1 MSGCKELSDQAVSK
15 LFEKTSHKR
24 MFINTHFIA
33 AFRTLII
40 SLLLIAAGMATA
52 ADDFLEPEQAFKF
65 SAKKLDDKTLEV
77 AFDIAPGY
85 YMYREKFAFSATGAT
100 LGDAQIPPGKIKFD
114 ETFQKDVESHRDRL
128 LIKVPVTDASG
139 PFTLK
144 AESQGCA
151 DKGLCYPPMASV
163 AQIGPALAVLQTASG
178 EAAEKLL
185 AAVVPAAAAQTAP
198 AAANTANTAPT
209 APDASQQ
216 TAAAGGASLSQIDAV
231 LKERNLLAAIAL
243 FFGLGLLLTFT
254 PCVLPMVP
262 ILSSIIVGEGQSITK
277 SRGLSLSLAY
287 VLGMALVYT
296 AVGVVAGLIGEGLT
310 AALQN
315 PWVLGTFALLLVG
328 LSFSM
333 FGYYE
338 LQLPAF
344 LRDKLNDA
352 QNKQQGGKYAGVF
365 VMGAL
370 SAIIVGPCVS
380 APLAGIL
387 TFIAQTKDAA
397 FGGTVL
403 FAMAMGMGVPL
414 LLVGV
419 GAGSVLP
426 RAGMWME
433 SVKKFFGVLLLSTAI
448 WMINPVIPAWVHM
461 LLWALLLAGYAGYLL
476 FRADSTAWLPK
487 TAGALFAFLGAL
499 LLVGLASGG
508 RDVLA
513 PLAHLAARSGEG
525 GVQARNIKEEFVRV
539 RTVAELQA
547 KLAAT
552 GGKPV
557 LLDFYADWCVSCIE
571 MEKFTFSNEK
581 VAGKMREFVLL
592 QVDVTANNAED
603 KALLKRFAL
612 FGPPGI
618 IFFSPQGSEV
628 QGSRVIGYQNAEKF
642 YQSLSLVKS

>member
-1 MSGCKELSDQAVSK
+1 MNQFRHFFSKSLHAVITALAVGLLGAGTQA
-15 LFEKTSHKR
+15 
-24 MFINTHFIA
+24 I
-33 AFRTLII
+33 
-40 SLLLIAAGMATA
+40 A

-65 SAKKLDDKTLEV
+65 SVQKRDDKTLQV
-77 AFDIAPGY
+77 QFDIAPGY
-85 YMYREKFAFSATGAT
+85 YMYREKFEFKANGAT
-100 LGDAQIPPGKIKFD
+100 LGDAQIPKGKIKYD

-128 LIKVPVTDASG
+128 VITLPVTSASG
-139 PFTLK
+139 PFAL
-144 AESQGCA
+144 EVNSQGCA
-151 DKGLCYPPMASV
+151 DKGLCYPPMPSV
-163 AQIGPALAVLQTASG
+163 AKIGPALAVLQAASG

-185 AAVVPAAAAQTAP
+185 AAVVPAAAAQTTPVAATAGAP
-198 AAANTANTAPT
+198 
-209 APDASQQ
+209 S
-216 TAAAGGASLSQIDAV
+216 TAALSESSRIEAV

-262 ILSSIIVGEGQSITK
+262 ILSSIIVGQGQSLTK
-277 SRGLSLSLAY
+277 ARGLSLSLAY
-287 VLGMALVYT
+287 VMGMALVYT
-296 AVGVVAGLIGEGLT
+296 GVGVVAGLIGEGLT

-315 PWVLGTFALLLVG
+315 PWVLGTFAVLLVI

-344 LRDKLNDA
+344 MRDKLADA
-352 QNKQQGGKYAGVF
+352 QNKQQGGKYLGVF

-397 FGGTVL
+397 FGGVVL

-414 LLVGV
+414 LLVGI

-426 RAGMWME
+426 RAGAWME
-433 SVKKFFGVLLLSTAI
+433 SVKKFFGVLLLGTAI
-448 WMINPVIPAWVHM
+448 WMINPVIPAWLHM
-461 LLWALLLAGYAGYLL
+461 LLWALLLFGYAGFLL
-476 FRADSTAWLPK
+476 SHAGRGAWVPK
-487 TAGALFAFLGAL
+487 TAGALFGLIGVI

-513 PLAHLAARSGEG
+513 PLAHLASRGEAG
-525 GVQARNIKEEFVRV
+525 TAAARNIKEEFVKV
-539 RTVAELQA
+539 RTVAELDA
-547 KLAAT
+547 KIASA

-557 LLDFYADWCVSCIE
+557 LLDFYADWCVSCKE
-571 MEKFTFSNEK
+571 MEKFTFTDNK
-581 VAGKMREFVLL
+581 VATKMREFVLL
-592 QVDVTANNAED
+592 QADVTANNAED

-618 IFFSPQGSEV
+618 VFFNEQGKEV
-628 QGSRVIGYQNAEKF
+628 QGGRVIGYQNADKF
-642 YQSLSLVKS
+642 YQSLSLIRS

>member
-1 MSGCKELSDQAVSK
+1 M
-15 LFEKTSHKR
+15 TKR
-24 MFINTHFIA
+24 HFWFNWLA
-33 AFRTLII
+33 ALM
-40 SLLLIAAGMATA
+40 LGMASTFALA

-85 YMYREKFAFSATGAT
+85 YMYREKFAFKADGAQ
-100 LGDAQIPPGKIKFD
+100 LSDAQIPKGKIKFD
-114 ETFQKDVESHRDRL
+114 ETFQKDVETHRDRL
-128 LIKVPVTDASG
+128 LIKLPVSAAG
-139 PFTLK
+139 PFNLQVT
-144 AESQGCA
+144 SQGCA
-151 DKGLCYPPMASV
+151 DKGLCYPPMTSV
-163 AQIGPALAVLQTASG
+163 AQIGPALAVLQAVSG
-178 EAAEKLL
+178 ESAEKLL
-185 AAVVPAAAAQTAP
+185 AAAPASAAALP
-198 AAANTANTAPT
+198 ATN
-209 APDASQQ
+209 S
-216 TAAAGGASLSQIDAV
+216 GGATLDTSRQTSAASGGATLSRIDSV

-277 SRGLSLSLAY
+277 TRGFTLSLAY

-315 PWVLGTFALLLVG
+315 PWVLGVFALLLVV

-352 QNKQQGGKYAGVF
+352 QGKQQGGKFAGVF

-403 FAMAMGMGVPL
+403 FAMAMGMGMPL
-414 LLVGV
+414 LLVGT

-433 SVKKFFGVLLLSTAI
+433 SVKKFFGVLLIGTAI
-448 WMINPVIPAWVHM
+448 WMISPVIPAWLHM
-461 LLWALLLAGYAGYLL
+461 LLWALLLVGYAGYL
-476 FRADSTAWLPK
+476 FFKSKADAWLPK
-487 TAGALFAFLGAL
+487 TAAMVFAALGAI

-508 RDVLA
+508 RDILA
-513 PLAHLAARSGEG
+513 PLAHLTGGKAAE
-525 GVQARNIKEEFVRV
+525 AANAKEHFVRV
-539 RTVAELQA
+539 KTSSELDA

-557 LLDFYADWCVSCIE
+557 MLDFYADWCVSCKE
-571 MEKFTFSNEK
+571 MERFTFSDAK
-581 VAGKMREFVLL
+581 VAAKMNEFILL
-592 QVDVTANNAED
+592 QVDVTANNADD

-618 IFFSPQGSEV
+618 IFFDPSGKEV
-628 QGSRVIGYQNAEKF
+628 QGGRVIGYQNAEKF
-642 YQSLSLVKS
+642 YQSLSLIKS

>member
-1 MSGCKELSDQAVSK
+1 MTKSHFWRNTLAAL
-15 LFEKTSHKR
+15 LFLG
-24 MFINTHFIA
+24 A
-33 AFRTLII
+33 A
-40 SLLLIAAGMATA
+40 SAAPA

-77 AFDIAPGY
+77 AFDVAPGY
-85 YMYREKFAFSATGAT
+85 YMYREKFAFKADGAK
-100 LGDAQIPPGKIKFD
+100 LGDAQIPAGKIKFD
-114 ETFQKDVESHRDRL
+114 ETFQKDVESHRGL
-128 LIKVPVTDASG
+128 VQIKLPVGGAAG
-139 PFTLK
+139 PFNLEVT
-144 AESQGCA
+144 SQGCA
-151 DKGLCYPPMASV
+151 DKGLCYPPMVSV
-163 AQIGPALAVLQTASG
+163 AKVGPQLAVLQTASG

-185 AAVVPAAAAQTAP
+185 AAAVPAAAA
-198 AAANTANTAPT
+198 
-209 APDASQQ
+209 
-216 TAAAGGASLSQIDAV
+216 ASLSAVTEGSVAATRQTSAASGGATLSRIDTV
-231 LKERNLLAAIAL
+231 LKERNLFAAIAL

-262 ILSSIIVGEGQSITK
+262 ILSSIIVGEGKGITK
-277 SRGLSLSLAY
+277 MRGFSLSLAY

-315 PWVLGTFALLLVG
+315 PWVLGTFAVLLVI

-352 QNKQQGGKYAGVF
+352 QGKQQGGKFAGVF

-414 LLVGV
+414 LLVGI

-433 SVKKFFGVLLLSTAI
+433 SVKKFFGVLLVGTAI
-448 WMINPVIPAWVHM
+448 WMISPVIPAWLHM
-461 LLWALLLAGYAGYLL
+461 LLWALLLTGYAGFLL
-476 FRADSTAWLPK
+476 VKSEAGAWLPK
-487 TAGALFAFLGAL
+487 TAGALFAALGLIL
-499 LLVGLASGG
+499 LLGLASGG
-508 RDVLA
+508 RDILA
-513 PLAHLAARSGEG
+513 PLAHLTG
-525 GVQARNIKEEFVRV
+525 GGKAESASIKEQFVRV
-539 RTVAELQA
+539 KTGAELDA
-547 KLAAT
+547 KLAAA

-557 LLDFYADWCVSCIE
+557 MLDFYADWCVSCKE
-571 MEKFTFSNEK
+571 MERFTFTDEK
-581 VAGKMREFVLL
+581 VAAKMREFVLL
-592 QVDVTANNAED
+592 QVDVTANNADD

-618 IFFSPQGSEV
+618 IFFEPSGKEV
-628 QGSRVIGYQNAEKF
+628 QGGRVIGYQNAEKF
-642 YQSLSLVKS
+642 YQSLSLIKS

>member
-1 MSGCKELSDQAVSK
+1 MTSSHFWRN
-15 LFEKTSHKR
+15 LF
-24 MFINTHFIA
+24 A
-33 AFRTLII
+33 A
-40 SLLLIAAGMATA
+40 LLFLGVASASPA

-77 AFDIAPGY
+77 AFDVAPGY
-85 YMYREKFAFSATGAT
+85 YMYREKFAFKAEGVK

-114 ETFQKDVESHRDRL
+114 ETFQKDVESHRGL
-128 LIKVPVTDASG
+128 VQIKLPAAAAG
-139 PFTLK
+139 PFNLEVT
-144 AESQGCA
+144 SQGCA
-151 DKGLCYPPMASV
+151 DKGLCYPPMTSV
-163 AQIGPALAVLQTASG
+163 AKIGAQLAVLQTASG

-185 AAVVPAAAAQTAP
+185 AAALASNVPAAAAASLP
-198 AAANTANTAPT
+198 AATESTV
-209 APDASQQ
+209 
-216 TAAAGGASLSQIDAV
+216 AAGAVSAGAVASTRQTSAASGGATLSRIDTV
-231 LKERNLLAAIAL
+231 LKERNLFAAIAL

-262 ILSSIIVGEGQSITK
+262 ILSSIIVGEGKGITK
-277 SRGLSLSLAY
+277 MRGFSLSLAY

-296 AVGVVAGLIGEGLT
+296 GVGVVAGLIGEGLT

-315 PWVLGTFALLLVG
+315 PWVLGTFAILLVI

-352 QNKQQGGKYAGVF
+352 QGKQQGGKFAGVF

-414 LLVGV
+414 LLVGI

-433 SVKKFFGVLLLSTAI
+433 SVKKFFGVLLVGTAI
-448 WMINPVIPAWVHM
+448 WMISPVIPAWLHM
-461 LLWALLLAGYAGYLL
+461 LLWALLLVGYAGFLL
-476 FRADSTAWLPK
+476 VKSEAGAWLPK
-487 TAGALFAFLGAL
+487 TAGALFAALGLIL
-499 LLVGLASGG
+499 LLGLASGG
-508 RDVLA
+508 RDILA
-513 PLAHLAARSGEG
+513 PLAHLTGGAA
-525 GVQARNIKEEFVRV
+525 VAQAQGIKEQFVRV
-539 RTVAELQA
+539 QTSAELDA

-557 LLDFYADWCVSCIE
+557 LLDFYADWCVSCKE
-571 MEKFTFSNEK
+571 MERFTFTDEK
-581 VAGKMREFVLL
+581 VAAKMREFVLL
-592 QVDVTANNAED
+592 QVDVTANNAQD

-618 IFFSPQGSEV
+618 IFFDPSGKEV
-628 QGSRVIGYQNAEKF
+628 QGGRVIGYQNAEKF
-642 YQSLSLVKS
+642 YQSLSLIKS

>member
-1 MSGCKELSDQAVSK
+1 MTKSQFWRSTVAVL
-15 LFEKTSHKR
+15 LFLGAFSA
-24 MFINTHFIA
+24 TH
-33 AFRTLII
+33 
-40 SLLLIAAGMATA
+40 A

-77 AFDIAPGY
+77 AFDVAPGY
-85 YMYREKFAFSATGAT
+85 YMYREKFAFKADGAK
-100 LGDAQIPPGKIKFD
+100 LGDAQIPAGKIKFD
-114 ETFQKDVESHRDRL
+114 ETFQKDVESHRGL
-128 LIKVPVTDASG
+128 VQIKLPAGSAGAPFNLEVT
-139 PFTLK
+139 
-144 AESQGCA
+144 SQGCA
-151 DKGLCYPPMASV
+151 DKGLCYPPMTSV
-163 AQIGPALAVLQTASG
+163 AKIGAQLAVLQTASG

-185 AAVVPAAAAQTAP
+185 AAAVPAAAA
-198 AAANTANTAPT
+198 
-209 APDASQQ
+209 
-216 TAAAGGASLSQIDAV
+216 ASLPATTESSVAATRQTSAASGGTTLSRIDTV

-262 ILSSIIVGEGQSITK
+262 ILSSIIVGEGKSITK
-277 SRGLSLSLAY
+277 MRGFSLSLAY
-287 VLGMALVYT
+287 VMGMALVYT

-315 PWVLGTFALLLVG
+315 PWVLGTFAVLLVI

-352 QNKQQGGKYAGVF
+352 QGKQQGGKFAGVF

-414 LLVGV
+414 LLVGI

-433 SVKKFFGVLLLSTAI
+433 SVKKFFGVLLVGTAI
-448 WMINPVIPAWVHM
+448 WMISPVIPAWLHM
-461 LLWALLLAGYAGYLL
+461 LLWALLLTGYAGFLL
-476 FRADSTAWLPK
+476 VKSAAGAWLPK
-487 TAGALFAFLGAL
+487 TAGALFAALGLIL
-499 LLVGLASGG
+499 LLGLASGG
-508 RDVLA
+508 RDILA
-513 PLAHLAARSGEG
+513 
-525 GVQARNIKEEFVRV
+525 
-539 RTVAELQA
+539 
-547 KLAAT
+547 
-552 GGKPV
+552 
-557 LLDFYADWCVSCIE
+557 
-571 MEKFTFSNEK
+571 
-581 VAGKMREFVLL
+581 
-592 QVDVTANNAED
+592 
-603 KALLKRFAL
+603 
-612 FGPPGI
+612 
-618 IFFSPQGSEV
+618 
-628 QGSRVIGYQNAEKF
+628 
-642 YQSLSLVKS
+642 

>member
-1 MSGCKELSDQAVSK
+1 MKML
-15 LFEKTSHKR
+15 LTF
-24 MFINTHFIA
+24 FL
-33 AFRTLII
+33 RTLLACLWLG
-40 SLLLIAAGMATA
+40 SAGFATA
-52 ADDFLEPEQAFKF
+52 ADDFLDPEQAFKF

-85 YMYREKFAFSATGAT
+85 YMYREKFAFTASGAT
-100 LGDAQIPPGKIKFD
+100 TGDAQIPPGKIKFD
-114 ETFQKDVESHRDRL
+114 DTFQKDVESHRGQL
-128 LIKVPVTDASG
+128 LIKLPVTSATG
-139 PFTLK
+139 PFTLQVQ
-144 AESQGCA
+144 SQGCA
-151 DKGLCYPPMASV
+151 DKGLCYPPMTSV

-185 AAVVPAAAAQTAP
+185 AAVLPTAAAAQAAP
-198 AAANTANTAPT
+198 AASANASPAV
-209 APDASQQ
+209 DASRQ
-216 TAAAGGASLSQIDAV
+216 TSAASGAASLSRIDTV
-231 LKERNLLAAIAL
+231 LKERNLFAAIAL

-277 SRGLSLSLAY
+277 SRGFTLSLAY

-315 PWVLGTFALLLVG
+315 PWVLGTFAFLLVM

-352 QNKQQGGKYAGVF
+352 QSKQQGGKYAGVF

-403 FAMAMGMGVPL
+403 FAMAMGMGMPL
-414 LLVGV
+414 LLVGI

-426 RAGMWME
+426 RAGGWME
-433 SVKKFFGVLLLSTAI
+433 SVKKFFGVLLIGTAI
-448 WMINPVIPAWVHM
+448 WMINPVIPAWLHM
-461 LLWALLLAGYAGYLL
+461 LLWALLLVGYAGYLL
-476 FRADSTAWLPK
+476 FNANPSASPSASWLPK
-487 TAGALFAFLGAL
+487 TAGALFALLGTL

-513 PLAHLAARSGEG
+513 PLSHLAARGEG
-525 GVQARNIKEEFVRV
+525 GAAQARNIKEEFVRV
-539 RTVAELQA
+539 RSVAELDA
-547 KLAAT
+547 KLAAA

-571 MEKFTFSNEK
+571 MEKFTFTDAK
-581 VAGKMREFVLL
+581 VASKMREFVLL
-592 QVDVTANNAED
+592 QADVTANSAED
-603 KALLKRFAL
+603 KALLKRFTL

-618 IFFSPQGSEV
+618 IFFNGNGKEV
-628 QGSRVIGYQNAEKF
+628 QGSRVIGFQDAQQF
-642 YQSLSLVKS
+642 YQSLMLAKS